1 MDELY
6 NKIEPQMLLK
16 KTIQKTKNFL
26 HKTPHNLKSF
36 LFGGHHK
43 LPKAARHFNPF
54 FSVSKRFSGSKRITK
69 TTVKEL
75 DDLYKDYYQ
84 QWQQPDHND
93 IPERKITSRNARKF
107 PGMAEGD
114 YSESQR
120 KLSVRF
126 GVEDIERDGRKE
138 DEKKGREVLTR
149 STSKG
154 SLTLL
159 QKMEELEMMEGEN
172 MDHVLDIE
180 EVLQCYTL
188 LNSPVYVDIVDRFFM
203 DMYTEFSIRKPS
215 GSVNSSMRRLGP
227 LKL

>member
-1 MDELY
+1 M
-6 NKIEPQMLLK
+6 EPQILLK

-36 LFGGHHK
+36 LFGGHKK
-43 LPKAARHFNPF
+43 LPKAASHFNTF
-54 FSVSKRFSGSKRITK
+54 FSVSKRFSGSKRIPKT

-84 QWQQPDHND
+84 QWHQPDHNE
-93 IPERKITSRNARKF
+93 IQERKITVKTARKYQ
-107 PGMAEGD
+107 GMVEGD

-120 KLSVRF
+120 KLAVRF
-126 GVEDIERDGRKE
+126 GMEDKDRERRKE
-138 DEKKGREVLTR
+138 DEKKGCEVLSR

-154 SLTLL
+154 GLTLL
-159 QKMEELEMMEGEN
+159 QKMEELEMVEGEDI
-172 MDHVLDIE
+172 DHVLDIE
-180 EVLQCYTL
+180 EVLQCYSL
-188 LNSPVYVDIVDRFFM
+188 LNSPVYVDIVDRFFI
-203 DMYTEFSIRKPS
+203 DMYTEFSFRKPS

>member
-26 HKTPHNLKSF
+26 HKTPQSQVVSLW
-36 LFGGHHK
+36 
-43 LPKAARHFNPF
+43 
-54 FSVSKRFSGSKRITK
+54 SKRISGSKRIPK

-75 DDLYKDYYQ
+75 DDLYRDYYQ
-84 QWQQPDHND
+84 QWHQPDHNETQD
-93 IPERKITSRNARKF
+93 RKITDRTAREYQW
-107 PGMAEGD
+107 MAEGD

-120 KLSVRF
+120 KLVVRF
-126 GVEDIERDGRKE
+126 DMENIERDRRKE

-154 SLTLL
+154 GLTLM
-159 QKMEELEMMEGEN
+159 QKMEELEMMEGEDT
-172 MDHVLDIE
+172 DHVLDIE
-180 EVLQCYTL
+180 EVLQCYSL
-188 LNSPVYVDIVDRFFM
+188 LNSPVYVDIADRFFM
-203 DMYTEFSIRKPS
+203 DMYTEFSIRKPL